1 MNHRTAPGAA
11 NDAIGE
17 GSAKVE
23 QRAEER
29 AESRPE
35 NRPDTTRVLLIDDH
49 ALVRDGMRM
58 HLGLQPE
65 LQVVGEADDGEA
77 ALAWLTR
84 ADPDAM
90 PELVITDI
98 GMRGMGGIALASALH
113 ERYPELAVLILSM
126 HDNLEY
132 VRQAI
137 RAGARG
143 YVLKD
148 APAEELIAAIQA
160 VLAGRVFYSAR
171 IARRM
176 AEEMPASGPLDA
188 LTPRE
193 HDILGG
199 IGRGLANKDIAANLG
214 VSVRTVETHRLN
226 LKRKLGIESRAGL
239 VKYAVEK
246 MGKG

>member
-1 MNHRTAPGAA
+1 MTPAPA
-11 NDAIGE
+11 
-17 GSAKVE
+17 
-23 QRAEER
+23 
-29 AESRPE
+29 
-35 NRPDTTRVLLIDDH
+35 RVLLIDDH

-58 HLGLQPE
+58 RLGLQPE
-65 LQVVGEADDGEA
+65 LSVVGEADDGEA
-77 ALAWLTR
+77 ALAWL
-84 ADPDAM
+84 AQAGPEQM

-98 GMRGMGGIALASALH
+98 GMRGMGGIALAAALH
-113 ERYPELAVLILSM
+113 DDYPEIAVLMVSM

-148 APAEELIAAIQA
+148 APADELMAAIAA

-176 AEEMPASGPLDA
+176 AEESPSAGPLDA

-193 HDILGG
+193 RDILNC
-199 IGRGLANKDIAANLG
+199 IGRGQANKDIAAALG
-214 VSVRTVETHRLN
+214 VSVRTIETHRLN
-226 LKRKLGIESRAGL
+226 LRRKLGIEGRAEL
-239 VKYAVEK
+239 VKYAVEQL
-246 MGKG
+246 GTGAADASPGGA

>member
-1 MNHRTAPGAA
+1 MTVSHDDDPVIPSPGATA
-11 NDAIGE
+11 
-17 GSAKVE
+17 
-23 QRAEER
+23 
-29 AESRPE
+29 
-35 NRPDTTRVLLIDDH
+35 RVLLVDDH

-58 HLGLQPE
+58 HLSLQPGLE
-65 LQVVGEADDGEA
+65 VVGDADGGEA
-77 ALAWLTR
+77 ALTWLAR
-84 ADPDAM
+84 AGAFNL

-98 GMRGMGGIALASALH
+98 GMRGMGGIALAGALH
-113 ERYPELAVLILSM
+113 DKYPEVAVLIVSM

-148 APAEELIAAIQA
+148 APADELMAAIQA

-171 IARRM
+171 IARGM
-176 AEEMPASGPLDA
+176 AEQAISPVDA

-193 HDILGG
+193 RDILHG
-199 IGRGLANKDIAANLG
+199 IGRGHSNKDIAARLG

-226 LKRKLGIESRAGL
+226 LKRKLGIEGRAEL
-239 VKYAVEK
+239 VKYAVQQLGIERDPA
-246 MGKG
+246 

>member
-1 MNHRTAPGAA
+1 MTVSHDDDPVIPSPGATA
-11 NDAIGE
+11 
-17 GSAKVE
+17 
-23 QRAEER
+23 
-29 AESRPE
+29 
-35 NRPDTTRVLLIDDH
+35 RVLLVDDH

-58 HLGLQPE
+58 HLSLQPGLE
-65 LQVVGEADDGEA
+65 VVGDADGGEA
-77 ALAWLTR
+77 ALTWL
-84 ADPDAM
+84 AGAGASNL

-98 GMRGMGGIALASALH
+98 GMRGMGGIALAGALH
-113 ERYPELAVLILSM
+113 DKYPEVAVLIVSM

-148 APAEELIAAIQA
+148 APADELMAAIQA

-171 IARRM
+171 IARGM
-176 AEEMPASGPLDA
+176 AEQAISPVDA

-193 HDILGG
+193 RDILHG
-199 IGRGLANKDIAANLG
+199 IGRGHSNKDIAARLG

-226 LKRKLGIESRAGL
+226 LKRKLGIEGRAEL
-239 VKYAVEK
+239 VKYAVQQLGIERDPA
-246 MGKG
+246 

>member
-1 MNHRTAPGAA
+1 MTVLHEDDLHPPSGAPA
-11 NDAIGE
+11 
-17 GSAKVE
+17 
-23 QRAEER
+23 
-29 AESRPE
+29 
-35 NRPDTTRVLLIDDH
+35 RVLLIDDH

-58 HLGLQPE
+58 HLSLQPDLE
-65 LQVVGEADDGEA
+65 VVGEADDGEG
-77 ALAWLTR
+77 ALAWL
-84 ADPDAM
+84 ANAAPGNL

-98 GMRGMGGIALASALH
+98 GMRGMGGIALAGALH
-113 ERYPELAVLILSM
+113 DRYPELAVLIVSM

-148 APAEELIAAIQA
+148 APADELMAAIQA

-171 IARRM
+171 IARGM
-176 AEEMPASGPLDA
+176 AEHAVSPLDA

-193 HDILGG
+193 RDILQG
-199 IGRGLANKDIAANLG
+199 IGKGMANKEIAAQLG

-226 LKRKLGIESRAGL
+226 LKRKLAIEGRAGL
-239 VKYAVEK
+239 VKYAVQQVGDGGDTK
-246 MGKG
+246 PSA

>member
-1 MNHRTAPGAA
+1 MSQAPAR
-11 NDAIGE
+11 I
-17 GSAKVE
+17 
-23 QRAEER
+23 
-29 AESRPE
+29 
-35 NRPDTTRVLLIDDH
+35 LLIDDH

-58 HLGLQPE
+58 RLGLQPE
-65 LQVVGEADDGEA
+65 LSVVGEADDGEA
-77 ALAWLTR
+77 ALAWL
-84 ADPDAM
+84 AQAGPEQM

-98 GMRGMGGIALASALH
+98 GMRGMGGIALAAALH
-113 ERYPELAVLILSM
+113 DDYPEIAVLMVSM

-148 APAEELIAAIQA
+148 APADELMAAIGA

-176 AEEMPASGPLDA
+176 AEESPAAGPLDA

-193 HDILGG
+193 RDILNC
-199 IGRGLANKDIAANLG
+199 IGRGQANKDIAAALG
-214 VSVRTVETHRLN
+214 VSVRTIETHRLN
-226 LKRKLGIESRAGL
+226 LRRKLGIEGRAEL
-239 VKYAVEK
+239 VKYAVEHLDA
-246 MGKG
+246 GDAPGGGL